1 NGDDYAAST
10 ASGKLL
16 LELNLK
22 TVSKSCKMIRSPLDE
37 NAQTPD
43 LTITQF
49 EDFSD
54 ELDKFGEDFG
64 DFAPVIKEKLNV
76 FSAEHGH
83 IFDKATIHK
92 TLKLLEVLKEKSSVP
107 FVPRSAFKE
116 IVEIRFSTKTPP
128 GFKDDGDGDFFIWAD
143 FLYGLKAA
151 QSEGTNFTRAV
162 LVTDDKK
169 PDWSRKGRAH
179 PILVSEAQ
187 AYLGVPFEL
196 WSQDKLIAE
205 VEKSTSSE

>member
-1 NGDDYAAST
+1 
-10 ASGKLL
+10 
-16 LELNLK
+16 
-22 TVSKSCKMIRSPLDE
+22 MIRSPLDE